1 MQSDNE
7 CYRILIRDYFF
18 PSPYIDVPDNC
29 LWWTIFW
36 FRINRYTI
44 FTTGQF
50 IIYVLFEYDI
60 SAYHSLTYLYIW
72 TSLLFNAHWAKKQ
85 ENIFYRDA
93 PYLFHLLLTV
103 LYLEKKPFHF
113 SDAQLIERCY
123 NIDMENYER
132 LSAHEEA
139 DSRCWSES
147 IGRIRQC
154 DHIVD
159 VKQIIRQ
166 ADEQVEKNLLIYQLM
181 DKPKRPPLEQKKTNI
196 FLIIFIHLSSFL
208 LMALAIR
215 NYMLIFQSIRSYI

>member
-1 MQSDNE
+1 MPPFCRFINYSERKQLWSILLVQITLVVLSWYYIKKMESDNE

-36 FRINRYTI
+36 FRLNRYTI
-44 FTTGQF
+44 FTTGPF

-60 SAYHSLTYLYIW
+60 SAYHSLMYLYIW
-72 TSLLFNAHWAKKQ
+72 ISLLFNAHWAEKQ

-103 LYLEKKPFHF
+103 LYLEKDPFHF

-123 NIDMENYER
+123 NIDMENCER

-139 DSRCWSES
+139 DSRCWSET
-147 IGRIRQC
+147 ICRIRQC
-154 DHIVD
+154 DNIVD
-159 VKQIIRQ
+159 GICYSELYV
-166 ADEQVEKNLLIYQLM
+166 
-181 DKPKRPPLEQKKTNI
+181 NI
-196 FLIIFIHLSSFL
+196 S
-208 LMALAIR
+208 
-215 NYMLIFQSIRSYI
+215 QSIRSYI